1 MQTSVP
7 RNRLVRQIR
16 KCLAHAPVTVLL
28 GARQIGKTT
37 LARMVAEKGKAVT
50 VYDLERAT
58 ARQSL
63 GDTPEATL
71 SDARGLVVLDEIQRM
86 PHLFEVL
93 RPICDDPDRKATFLL
108 LGSAS
113 PDLVKGVSETL
124 AGRAY
129 FVDVPGLTLEEI
141 GPEHQNRL
149 WLRGGLPRD
158 YLAQSD
164 ADAWEWIENF
174 ARTYL
179 ERDVPQLGLRV
190 PPESLRRFW
199 TMLAH
204 YHGQIWNGAELGR
217 SLSVTAHTV
226 MHYRDIL
233 AGTFMIRVLQP
244 WFENVKKRQVKSPK
258 VYIRDSGLLHWHL
271 GIRSMAELRAH
282 PRYGASWEGFAMEQ
296 ILALMGE
303 RDTYFWATQ
312 NGGELDLLLIRRGK
326 RWGFEFKCSDAP
338 SMTKSMHLALADLGL
353 EKLWAVYPGKV
364 RYPLHTRAE
373 ALPLVQIDA
382 VCKEIS
388 GDNVP

>member
-1 MQTSVP
+1 MQEPIP
-7 RNRLVRQIR
+7 RERLVGRIR
-16 KCLAHAPVTVLL
+16 KCLAKSPVTVLL

-37 LARMVAEKGKAVT
+37 LARMVAKGQKSVT
-50 VYDLERAT
+50 MYDLERA
-58 ARQSL
+58 ASRQPL
-63 GDTPEATL
+63 LDTPEATL
-71 SDARGLVVLDEIQRM
+71 SDASGLVILDEVQRL

-93 RPICDDPDRKATFLL
+93 RPICDAPGRKANFLL

-124 AGRAY
+124 AGRAF
-129 FVDVPGLTLEEI
+129 FVDVPGFTLEEI

-158 YLAQSD
+158 YLANAD
-164 ADAWEWIENF
+164 ADVWDWIENF

-190 PPESLRRFW
+190 PPEALRRFW

-226 MHYRDIL
+226 VHYRDIL
-233 AGTFMIRVLQP
+233 AGTFMVRVLQP

-271 GIRSMAELRAH
+271 GIRSMAELRSH

-296 ILALMGE
+296 VLALTGD
-303 RDTYFWATQ
+303 RDAYFWATQ
-312 NGGELDLLLIRRGK
+312 NGGELDLLLLRRGK

-338 SMTKSMHLALADLGL
+338 AMTKSMHMALADLGL
-353 EKLWAVYPGKV
+353 ERIWAVYPGKE
-364 RYPLHTRAE
+364 RYTLHARAE
-373 ALPLVQIDA
+373 ALPLLKVA
-382 VCKEIS
+382 EIS
-388 GDNVP
+388 KDLD

>member
-1 MQTSVP
+1 MQEPIP
-7 RNRLVRQIR
+7 RERLVGRIR
-16 KCLAHAPVTVLL
+16 KCLAKSPVTVLL

-37 LARMVAEKGKAVT
+37 LARMVAKGRKSVT
-50 VYDLERAT
+50 MYDLERA
-58 ARQSL
+58 ASRQPL
-63 GDTPEATL
+63 LDTPEATL
-71 SDARGLVVLDEIQRM
+71 SDASGLVILDEVQRL

-93 RPICDDPDRKATFLL
+93 RPICDAPGRKANFLL

-113 PDLVKGVSETL
+113 PDLVKDVSETL

-129 FVDVPGLTLEEI
+129 FVDVPGFTLEEI

-158 YLAQSD
+158 YLAKAD
-164 ADAWEWIENF
+164 ADAWDWIENF

-190 PPESLRRFW
+190 PPETLRRFW

-217 SLSVTAHTV
+217 SLSVTAHTAV
-226 MHYRDIL
+226 HYRDIL
-233 AGTFMIRVLQP
+233 AGTFMVRVLQP

-258 VYIRDSGLLHWHL
+258 VYLRDSGLLHWHL

-296 ILALMGE
+296 VLALTGD
-303 RDTYFWATQ
+303 RDAYFWATQ
-312 NGGELDLLLIRRGK
+312 NGGELDLLLLRRGK

-338 SMTKSMHLALADLGL
+338 SMTKSMHMALADLGL
-353 EKLWAVYPGKV
+353 ERIWAVYPGKQ
-364 RYPLHTRAE
+364 RYRMHDRVE
-373 ALPLVQIDA
+373 ALPLLQVA
-382 VCKEIS
+382 EIS
-388 GDNVP
+388 KDLE